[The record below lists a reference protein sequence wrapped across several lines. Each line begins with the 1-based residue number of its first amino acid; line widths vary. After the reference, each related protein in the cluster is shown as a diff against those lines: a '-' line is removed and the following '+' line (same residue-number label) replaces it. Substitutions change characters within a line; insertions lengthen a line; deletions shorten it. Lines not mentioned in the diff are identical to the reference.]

1 MKKLR
6 RERGEK
12 KMSQQIMDE
21 RIREMREKMRMSN
34 IQRERGEYE
43 WETLSLSV
51 RECMSTA
58 HIVVV

>member
-1 MKKLR
+1 
-6 RERGEK
+6 
-12 KMSQQIMDE
+12 MSQQIMDE